1 MIGLVI
7 TMHARP
13 ILRFNADVPVT
24 TYQISRACHACD
36 LWIHAGD
43 ALDTLVLRQPG
54 PDACLGKCRLAA
66 RQPPALP
73 RLLAWQITS
82 VSCKLV
88 CVSQGQLSHNVCVCC
103 GVVGSIY
110 RQAVGSSNS
119 MVRQLTVPM
128 AAALLEV

>member
-7 TMHARP
+7 TMHVRP
-13 ILRFNADVPVT
+13 ILRFDADVPVT
-24 TYQISRACHACD
+24 TYQISRACHSCD

-73 RLLAWQITS
+73 RLLAWQITK
-82 VSCKLV
+82 C
-88 CVSQGQLSHNVCVCC
+88 QLQACVCF
-103 GVVGSIY
+103 S
-110 RQAVGSSNS
+110 R
-119 MVRQLTVPM
+119 
-128 AAALLEV
+128 AALTQCVCMLWGCGQHI